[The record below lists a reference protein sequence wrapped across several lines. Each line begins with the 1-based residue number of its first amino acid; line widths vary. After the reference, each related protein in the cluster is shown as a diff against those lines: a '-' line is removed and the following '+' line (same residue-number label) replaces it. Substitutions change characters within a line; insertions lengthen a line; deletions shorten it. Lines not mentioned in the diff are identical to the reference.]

1 MMESDPE
8 PEPRRTPAIKRSISE
23 VYPPTPTVDDDDWT
37 LEEVEPH
44 QLHPMPYELE
54 QPPVVEEPPEVEL
67 TTDKKPKIKKKYIYV
82 SAHSS
87 LPAKLAYVEPVPGV
101 EFVNLVE
108 PDILCYNMKNQFVL
122 EHLMSFSS
130 ISDDERE
137 KNLKRFL
144 HNMRFVSTTEHLRDY
159 ESTPILSDRATEQ
172 TFSFRKEKG
181 TVLGIYD
188 FDDIRADPFI
198 VYKSSI
204 LGEEL
209 PDTGEEM
216 KMTTEELRKFLMEK
230 FPYDELVILLAGCRV
245 TITPEREELLRHKPD
260 TDSRQFQ
267 PKPGY
272 TTDSQLAE
280 SLALGL
286 TLGGGKKK
294 KKNKKTARSK
304 LNKTRKTV
312 KRKVGTKKKTEKKMG
327 KKGEK
332 GEKGKQGEKGKK
344 TKRRAKK

>member
-1 MMESDPE
+1 ME
-8 PEPRRTPAIKRSISE
+8 PEPRRTPAKKRSILE
-23 VYPPTPTVDDDDWT
+23 VYPQTPTVDDDGILEQEQPQQLLPVPELVEP
-37 LEEVEPH
+37 LEEDK
-44 QLHPMPYELE
+44 
-54 QPPVVEEPPEVEL
+54 PPEVKQ
-67 TTDKKPKIKKKYIYV
+67 TMDKRPKIKKKYIYV

-144 HNMRFVSTTEHLRDY
+144 HNMRFVSTTEHLRDH
-159 ESTPILSDRATEQ
+159 ESIPILSDRATEQ

-230 FPYDELVILLAGCRV
+230 FPYEELVILLAGCRV
-245 TITPEREELLRHKPD
+245 TITPEREELLRNNPD
-260 TDSRQFQ
+260 TDSQQFQ
-267 PKPGY
+267 PKRKEE

-280 SLALGL
+280 LVTLGL
-286 TLGGGKKK
+286 TLRGGKKK

-332 GEKGKQGEKGKK
+332 GKQGKQGKK

>member
-8 PEPRRTPAIKRSISE
+8 PEPRRTPAKKRSILE
-23 VYPPTPTVDDDDWT
+23 VYPQTPTVDDDGI
-37 LEEVEPH
+37 LEQEPQQLLPVPELVEP
-44 QLHPMPYELE
+44 P
-54 QPPVVEEPPEVEL
+54 EEDKPPEVEQRM
-67 TTDKKPKIKKKYIYV
+67 DKRRKIKKKYIYV

-122 EHLMSFSS
+122 EHIMSFSS

-144 HNMRFVSTTEHLRDY
+144 HNMRFVSTTEHLRDH

-230 FPYDELVILLAGCRV
+230 FPDDELVILLAGCRV
-245 TITPEREELLRHKPD
+245 TITPEREKQLRDNPD
-260 TDSRQFQ
+260 IDSQQFQ
-267 PKPGY
+267 PKRKEE

-286 TLGGGKKK
+286 TLRGGKKK

-312 KRKVGTKKKTEKKMG
+312 KRKVGAKKKTEKKMG

-332 GEKGKQGEKGKK
+332 GEKGKQREKGKK

>member
-23 VYPPTPTVDDDDWT
+23 IYPPTPTVDDDDWT
-37 LEEVEPH
+37 LEEEEPH
-44 QLHPMPYELE
+44 QLHPVSHELE
-54 QPPVVEEPPEVEL
+54 QPPEVEEPPEVEL
-67 TTDKKPKIKKKYIYV
+67 TMAKKPKIKKKYIYV

-144 HNMRFVSTTEHLRDY
+144 HNMRFVSTTEHLREP
-159 ESTPILSDRATEQ
+159 ESEPYLSSRATEQ
-172 TFSFRKEKG
+172 TFSIRKEKA
-181 TVLGIYD
+181 TVLGIFD
-188 FDDIRADPFI
+188 LDDIRAHPFI
-198 VYKSSI
+198 VYEPSI
-204 LGEEL
+204 LGEPL

-230 FPYDELVILLAGCRV
+230 FPDDELVILLAGCRV
-245 TITPEREELLRHKPD
+245 TITPEREKKMAGVSGTGRQDVARSFEPKTGD
-260 TDSRQFQ
+260 TTA
-267 PKPGY
+267 G
-272 TTDSQLAE
+272 QLAE
-280 SLALGL
+280 RVALGL
-286 TLGGGKKK
+286 NLGGGKKN
-294 KKNKKTARSK
+294 KKNKKTAKSK
-304 LNKTRKTV
+304 PHKKRNTV
-312 KRKVGTKKKTEKKMG
+312 KKKKG
-327 KKGEK
+327 KKGK
-332 GEKGKQGEKGKK
+332 NTK
-344 TKRRAKK
+344 TKRKAKK